1 MENTIDI
8 RKKIHDFIDH
18 ADERILRIFNAI
30 INTEE
35 DSKEELSKEF
45 KAILD
50 KRMQDHK
57 ENPTSGKSWADV
69 RNSLKEKHGL

>member
-1 MENTIDI
+1 MESTIDI
-8 RKKIHDFIDH
+8 RNKIHAFIDH

-35 DSKEELSKEF
+35 DNKDELSTEF

-50 KRMQDHK
+50 KRLQDHK
-57 ENPTSGKSWADV
+57 EDPSSGKSWADV